1 MPCQRDDLD
10 CKVAQLEEA
19 EDNYFITAKYVLEL
33 INRAYE
39 LFIGSEVEEKRQ
51 LIRLVLSN
59 LSIDDEKIVYIV
71 QNPFDLIINCTEDQ
85 LWQPQGDS
93 NPYLCRERAV
103 S

>member
-1 MPCQRDDLD
+1 M
-10 CKVAQLEEA
+10 
-19 EDNYFITAKYVLEL
+19 LEL
-33 INRAYE
+33 IDRAYE

-59 LSIDDEKIVYIV
+59 LNIDDGNVVYTV
-71 QNPFDLIINCTEDQ
+71 QKPFDLVINCADDQ